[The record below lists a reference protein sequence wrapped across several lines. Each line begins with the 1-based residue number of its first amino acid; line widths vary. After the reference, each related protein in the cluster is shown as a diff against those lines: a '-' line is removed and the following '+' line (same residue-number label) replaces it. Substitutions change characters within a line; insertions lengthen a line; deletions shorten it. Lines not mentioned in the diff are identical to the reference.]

1 MDKLQQEV
9 TAGRDRCF

>member
-1 MDKLQQEV
+1 MDKLQKEV